1 MGSSPTARTIDFVK
15 MILNKLAQYIF
26 IIIFFFFNNLI
37 ANELDEKIKNFI
49 LKNPEVI
56 IESLNNFE
64 KQKEDEKKI
73 KIKESVKTNKDL
85 IFDANTLLYE
95 GNKLSKNIIVEF
107 FDYNCSY
114 CRRVHKDLKKT
125 LKNSKD
131 VKIIY
136 KNFPILSD
144 NSLKLAKFA
153 IIISEIDSK
162 KFVDFHNSIMNIKG
176 QVNEDDL
183 NEVIK
188 KLNIDLD
195 LVKSMMNNEEVEAK
209 LRKDIDLANK
219 LGLRGTPAFVI
230 GDELIFGYIN
240 HEEIISKLF

>member
-1 MGSSPTARTIDFVK
+1 

-107 FDYNCSY
+107 LTIT
-114 CRRVHKDLKKT
+114 VHIVEEFT
-125 LKNSKD
+125 
-131 VKIIY
+131 KI
-136 KNFPILSD
+136 
-144 NSLKLAKFA
+144 
-153 IIISEIDSK
+153 
-162 KFVDFHNSIMNIKG
+162 
-176 QVNEDDL
+176 
-183 NEVIK
+183 
-188 KLNIDLD
+188 
-195 LVKSMMNNEEVEAK
+195 
-209 LRKDIDLANK
+209 
-219 LGLRGTPAFVI
+219 
-230 GDELIFGYIN
+230 
-240 HEEIISKLF
+240 

>member
-1 MGSSPTARTIDFVK
+1 

-136 KNFPILSD
+136 KNFPILSE

>member
-136 KNFPILSD
+136 KNFPILSE

>member
-1 MGSSPTARTIDFVK
+1 

>member
-37 ANELDEKIKNFI
+37 ANELDEKIKNLI

-136 KNFPILSD
+136 KNFPILSE

>member
-1 MGSSPTARTIDFVK
+1 
-15 MILNKLAQYIF
+15 
-26 IIIFFFFNNLI
+26 
-37 ANELDEKIKNFI
+37 
-49 LKNPEVI
+49 
-56 IESLNNFE
+56 
-64 KQKEDEKKI
+64 
-73 KIKESVKTNKDL
+73 
-85 IFDANTLLYE
+85 
-95 GNKLSKNIIVEF
+95 
-107 FDYNCSY
+107 
-114 CRRVHKDLKKT
+114 
-125 LKNSKD
+125 
-131 VKIIY
+131 
-136 KNFPILSD
+136 
-144 NSLKLAKFA
+144 
-153 IIISEIDSK
+153 
-162 KFVDFHNSIMNIKG
+162 MNIKG